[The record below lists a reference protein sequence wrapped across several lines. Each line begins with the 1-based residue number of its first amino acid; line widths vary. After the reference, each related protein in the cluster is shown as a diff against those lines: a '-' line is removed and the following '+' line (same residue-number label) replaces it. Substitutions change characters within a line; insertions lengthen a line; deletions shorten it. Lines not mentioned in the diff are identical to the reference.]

1 MKISLHHSIAFLIV
15 TLLTVGCGEA
25 FEANSGEETVTI
37 SGQVINQANSQP
49 VANAFV
55 EISSPAE
62 FQQSTTT
69 NEGGEYTFTVQTGE
83 SVQLTIEV
91 SAPDFEPLLRTVNV
105 SPGADFPGTDL
116 EITAVEDGGGD
127 DGNGDG
133 DDGVGG
139 EPAGAAAIVL
149 TNNPLSSINIAETG
163 SVVSSPFTFQVQ
175 DSAGRA
181 LDTQNSVEVDFILVN
196 SPGGGEDVVPSS
208 VTTDASGSATTT
220 LFSGNI
226 AGAVKLQA
234 VVERPDIGL
243 TIRSSPVLIAIHGG
257 FPDPEHFSIAVN
269 QLNFEGFSINN
280 ARNTISVIVGDQFSN
295 PVSPGT
301 IVYFE
306 TTGGVIQGSGATDE
320 DGLVEVDLISG
331 DPRPT
336 DSITGSGGRPGYA
349 TVTARTVDK
358 DDNDLFKEVN
368 VLFSTSAAIIEAT
381 PTTFD
386 LAPNGGAS
394 FDYTVT
400 DLNGNPM
407 APGTEIAI
415 EAGEGIEV
423 SGDANF
429 TLGDNLFPG
438 LGATQFSFSIRD
450 TDDENNDPAD
460 LTIQISVTSPSG
472 NTTTYSQIQGTRR

>member
-1 MKISLHHSIAFLIV
+1 
-15 TLLTVGCGEA
+15 
-25 FEANSGEETVTI
+25 
-37 SGQVINQANSQP
+37 
-49 VANAFV
+49 
-55 EISSPAE
+55 
-62 FQQSTTT
+62 
-69 NEGGEYTFTVQTGE
+69 
-83 SVQLTIEV
+83 
-91 SAPDFEPLLRTVNV
+91 
-105 SPGADFPGTDL
+105 
-116 EITAVEDGGGD
+116 
-127 DGNGDG
+127 
-133 DDGVGG
+133 
-139 EPAGAAAIVL
+139 
-149 TNNPLSSINIAETG
+149 
-163 SVVSSPFTFQVQ
+163 
-175 DSAGRA
+175 
-181 LDTQNSVEVDFILVN
+181 
-196 SPGGGEDVVPSS
+196 
-208 VTTDASGSATTT
+208 
-220 LFSGNI
+220 
-226 AGAVKLQA
+226 LQA